1 MLQSKF
7 YLPKLAASSLFLGS
21 LLALGST
28 MTAAQVAQAKP
39 TQGTVTTVDAQNRR
53 NLGNSATIGTLEV
66 APEVKSELEAAP
78 TVPLSCLTATKIL
91 CSGPCATWVAI
102 VLRWANLALA
112 ISELTV
118 ALGLSVPICRYRLL
132 CSQAEVRPAA
142 TAPQPA
148 LIEITGVVL
157 SAPVTAPDF

>member
-78 TVPLSCLTATKIL
+78 TVATTTPTIEL
-91 CSGPCATWVAI
+91 PNSNEDIMQRA
-102 VLRWANLALA
+102 LRNL
-112 ISELTV
+112 
-118 ALGLSVPICRYRLL
+118 GGNRPSVGEPSIGDIRINRGFGFIRTDL
-132 CSQAEVRPAA
+132 
-142 TAPQPA
+142 
-148 LIEITGVVL
+148 
-157 SAPVTAPDF
+157 

>member
-78 TVPLSCLTATKIL
+78 TVATTTPTIEL
-91 CSGPCATWVAI
+91 PNSNEDIMQRA
-102 VLRWANLALA
+102 LRNL
-112 ISELTV
+112 
-118 ALGLSVPICRYRLL
+118 GGN
-132 CSQAEVRPAA
+132 RP
-142 TAPQPA
+142 
-148 LIEITGVVL
+148 
-157 SAPVTAPDF
+157 SAGEPSIGDIRINRGFGFIRTDL